1 MRPSP
6 QTAPADAQ
14 RTWWIN
20 KLASKPQRLA
30 QDTFAA
36 PGSLGRTAGRA
47 YASLPEEG
55 AAEISELTVDASMTA
70 HKVRRALHRLHLAGL
85 AERSEAGWHRSPSVT
100 SGFVAIALGVDG
112 YLLERSTRYEIERVS
127 GHGGTPS
134 ARGCVNAIR
143 SAAAGEL
150 QPVSRS
156 LLRTIGPTSRD
167 IREAQPAIP
176 TMPKLEHSSRPASSA
191 SSAPMSSQPRWV
203 SRLLDPVGFLWER
216 FVLRVAERVTRA

>member
-20 KLASKPQRLA
+20 KLASKLQRLA

-70 HKVRRALHRLHLAGL
+70 HQVRRALHRLHLAGL
-85 AERSEAGWHRSPSVT
+85 AERSKAGWHRSPSVT

-112 YLLERSTRYEIERVS
+112 YLLERSTRYEIERGVWAWWNAECTWMRKR
-127 GHGGTPS
+127 HKKR
-134 ARGCVNAIR
+134 RGRRASTGVALFAQNDR
-143 SAAAGEL
+143 
-150 QPVSRS
+150 PDFTRYP
-156 LLRTIGPTSRD
+156 RGPTGDPDHAQARALV
-167 IREAQPAIP
+167 EAGILSV
-176 TMPKLEHSSRPASSA
+176 K
-191 SSAPMSSQPRWV
+191 
-203 SRLLDPVGFLWER
+203 
-216 FVLRVAERVTRA
+216 RADELAA